1 MKRSALA
8 ASALSVV
15 VLTGLTGLT
24 ACGGGDSET
33 DADDKPGAKATASK
47 AKEVSPAERLAKL
60 MVTKAESGY
69 TVKEPSDGDALA
81 ASQEDMDVDKAVC
94 TPLAYAMNELPIG
107 SPQATLTHV
116 ATSSA
121 AMFTYITLSTYE
133 DGEAESAMKD
143 LAKAAD
149 SCGSGY
155 TATSDRGTTRYDS
168 VTVETAPS
176 GSDES
181 LATAATFKFKGFTQ
195 KLRTQTFRFG
205 DTIVNYFALDSGAFI
220 QSRPGEAKIP
230 ADLVKAQNAKLS

>member
-1 MKRSALA
+1 MKRTVLA
-8 ASALSVV
+8 ASALSAAVI
-15 VLTGLTGLT
+15 TGLT
-24 ACGGGDSET
+24 ACGGSGSDT
-33 DADDKPGAKATASK
+33 DAAADKPKATASQ

-116 ATSSA
+116 ATRSG
-121 AMFTYITLSTYE
+121 AMFTYITLSTYA
-133 DGEAESAMKD
+133 DGAAESAMKD

-155 TATSDRGTTRYDS
+155 TATSDRGSSPYNS

-181 LATAATFKFKGFTQ
+181 LATAATFEFKGFTQ
-195 KLRTQTFRFG
+195 RLRTQTFRFG
-205 DTIVNYFALDSGAFI
+205 DTIVNYFTLDSGAFL

-230 ADLVKAQNAKLS
+230 ADLVKAQNAKLG

>member
-1 MKRSALA
+1 MSRMKRSTALA
-8 ASALSVV
+8 ACGLSVAV
-15 VLTGLTGLT
+15 LTGLT
-24 ACGGGDSET
+24 ACGNGDSET
-33 DADDKPGAKATASK
+33 DAADKPKATVSQ
-47 AKEVSPAERLAKL
+47 AKEVNPAERVAKL
-60 MVTKAESGY
+60 MVTKAESGGHE
-69 TVKEPSDGDALA
+69 VKKPSDGDALA
-81 ASQEDMDVDKAVC
+81 ASQDDMDVDKAVC

-121 AMFTYITLSTYE
+121 AMSTYITLSTYA
-133 DGEAESAMKD
+133 DGGAESAMKD
-143 LAKAAD
+143 LAKAAN

-155 TATSDRGTTRYDS
+155 TATSDRGTTPYDS
-168 VTVETAPS
+168 VTVEAAPS

-205 DTIVNYFALDSGAFI
+205 DIIVNYFALDSGAFI

-230 ADLVKAQNAKLS
+230 ADLVKAQNAKLG